1 MRQPKIPM
9 VPWGDF
15 ARVMDWRQ
23 GEHVTLIGP
32 TGVGKT
38 TLAQALLP
46 MRRYVLVLGSKPRD
60 TSLEKFGKD
69 YGYKVVH
76 SAANIRTPYESKYG
90 GTRGDARVILW
101 PKYRHPSDKIKQ
113 IAEFNAAFGQAF
125 ASGGWTINADEF
137 HYLCALHPS
146 LKEWLETIWT
156 QGRSLGLS
164 LIGGTQRPR
173 FIPLYAYDQATHLF
187 LYHDA
192 DRSNLDRLSGL
203 GGMNGDSIR
212 AVVQRLRG
220 RQVCYVNTRKRLVA
234 VTEYRL
240 SEHGADATR
249 SASA

>member
-1 MRQPKIPM
+1 MRRPEIPII
-9 VPWGDF
+9 PWGDF
-15 ARVMDWRQ
+15 ARVMDWQQ

-60 TSLEKFGKD
+60 NSLEKFSKD
-69 YGYKVVH
+69 YGYKVVRNA
-76 SAANIRTPYESKYG
+76 SDIRTPYATKYG
-90 GTRGDARVILW
+90 VRGDARVILW

-203 GGMNGDSIR
+203 GGMNGDAIR
-212 AVVQRLRG
+212 KVVQRLRG

-240 SEHGADATR
+240 TDKSGQGTRTATG
-249 SASA
+249 